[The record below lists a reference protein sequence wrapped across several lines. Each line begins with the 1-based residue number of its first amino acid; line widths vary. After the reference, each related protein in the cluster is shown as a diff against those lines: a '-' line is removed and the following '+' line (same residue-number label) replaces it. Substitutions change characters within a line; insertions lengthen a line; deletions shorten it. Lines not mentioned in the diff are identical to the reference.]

1 MSGQPEGLK
10 ITEQDVE
17 AATEQFKSWVAG
29 LPEEQQRVFGW
40 ILTRAAA
47 ARDEEAARYGMDV
60 GGDVPI
66 SRLMSD
72 AVGAGAEGASDVAGF
87 ALPDKIGP
95 VTVWT
100 FRW

>member
-1 MSGQPEGLK
+1 MSGQPEGLR

-17 AATEQFKSWVAG
+17 AATEQFKSWVTT

-40 ILTRAAA
+40 ILTRAAVA
-47 ARDEEAARYGMDV
+47 QEEEAARYGMDA
-60 GGDVPI
+60 GGDVSI
-66 SRLMSD
+66 QKLMAD
-72 AVGAGAEGASDVAGF
+72 AVGTSAEGASEVAGF

>member
-1 MSGQPEGLK
+1 MSGEPEGLR

-17 AATEQFKSWVAG
+17 AATERFKSWVTT
-29 LPEEQQRVFGW
+29 LPEEEQRVFGW

-47 ARDEEAARYGMDV
+47 AKDEDAARYGMDA
-60 GGDVPI
+60 GADVPV
-66 SRLMSD
+66 SKLMAD
-72 AVGAGAEGASDVAGF
+72 AVGVGESTTSDVAGF

-95 VTVWT
+95 VPIWT

>member
-17 AATEQFKSWVAG
+17 AVTERFKSWVTT
-29 LPEEQQRVFGW
+29 LPEEEQRVFGW

-47 ARDEEAARYGMDV
+47 AKDEDAARYGMDV
-60 GGDVPI
+60 GADVPV
-66 SRLMSD
+66 SKLMAD
-72 AVGAGAEGASDVAGF
+72 AVGAGQAPASDVAGF

>member
-1 MSGQPEGLK
+1 MSGESEGVQ

-17 AATEQFKSWVAG
+17 AATERFEEWIKT
-29 LPEEQQRVFGW
+29 LPEQDRHVFGW

-47 ARDEEAARYGMDV
+47 AKEEAAVRYGLDAGTDV
-60 GGDVPI
+60 PFAQLVSDAAGVGAAGVGDV
-66 SRLMSD
+66 R
-72 AVGAGAEGASDVAGF
+72 GF

-95 VTVWT
+95 VKVWT

>member
-1 MSGQPEGLK
+1 MSDQPEGVG
-10 ITEQDVE
+10 ITEQDVV
-17 AATEQFKSWVAG
+17 AATEQFKSWVTG

-47 ARDEEAARYGMDV
+47 ARNDEAARYGMDV

-66 SRLMSD
+66 AKLMTD
-72 AVGAGAEGASDVAGF
+72 AVGVGAAGASDVAGF

-95 VTVWT
+95 VTIWT
-100 FRW
+100 YRW